1 MEREADA
8 LVDILQ
14 PVLEVSVL
22 LAAEYANACGRST
35 VFMQDFQRAIKY
47 SAMNMVGKHIG
58 SILPQFEEEIE
69 VDEDE
74 DEDED
79 DEDEDED
86 EEDFDVEFVD
96 EEDLD
101 EEYTDYTGD
110 NETFNALKRVNED
123 WDTWVPQNPAEE
135 FLKNA
140 IDSNEDLIPRGGT
153 EGF

>member
-1 MEREADA
+1 MDREADA

-22 LAAEYANACGRST
+22 LAAEYANACGRTT

-58 SILPQFEEEIE
+58 SILPELEEEME
-69 VDEDE
+69 V
-74 DEDED
+74 EDED
-79 DEDEDED
+79 DDEEEDEDD
-86 EEDFDVEFVD
+86 IEFVD

-101 EEYTDYTGD
+101 EVYTDYDGSND
-110 NETFNALKRVNED
+110 TFNAIKRVNDD
-123 WDTWVPQNPAEE
+123 WDSWVPQNPAEE

>member
-1 MEREADA
+1 MDREADA

-22 LAAEYANACGRST
+22 LAAEYANACGRTT

-58 SILPQFEEEIE
+58 SILPEFEEEIE
-69 VDEDE
+69 V
-74 DEDED
+74 EDED
-79 DEDEDED
+79 DDEEEDEDD
-86 EEDFDVEFVD
+86 IEFVD

-101 EEYTDYTGD
+101 EVYTDYDGSND
-110 NETFNALKRVNED
+110 TFNAIKRVNDD
-123 WDTWVPQNPAEE
+123 WDSWVPQNPAEE

>member
-58 SILPQFEEEIE
+58 SILPEFEEEEIE

-74 DEDED
+74 DEE
-79 DEDEDED
+79 EDEI
-86 EEDFDVEFVD
+86 EFVD

-101 EEYTDYTGD
+101 EEYTEYAGD
-110 NETFNALKRVNED
+110 SETFNAIRVVNDE
-123 WDTWVPQNPAEE
+123 WESWVPQNPAEE

-140 IDSNEDLIPRGGT
+140 IDSNEDLIPRGGA
-153 EGF
+153 

>member
-1 MEREADA
+1 MDFAKLYLMTNGNMQREADA

-35 VFMQDFQRAIKY
+35 VFMQDFQRAVKY
-47 SAMNMVGKHIG
+47 SAMNMVGKQVG
-58 SILPQFEEEIE
+58 SILTQFEDE

-79 DEDEDED
+79 EDDQEI
-86 EEDFDVEFVD
+86 EFVD

-110 NETFNALKRVNED
+110 NDTFNALRVVNDD
-123 WDTWVPQNPAEE
+123 WESWVPQNPAEE

-140 IDSNEDLIPRGGT
+140 IDSNEDLVPR
-153 EGF
+153 

>member
-1 MEREADA
+1 MTNGNMQREADA

-35 VFMQDFQRAIKY
+35 VFMQDFQRAVKY

-58 SILPQFEEEIE
+58 SILPEFEEEIE
-69 VDEDE
+69 VDEDGE
-74 DEDED
+74 EEED
-79 DEDEDED
+79 DEEI
-86 EEDFDVEFVD
+86 EFVD

-101 EEYTDYTGD
+101 EEYTEYAGD
-110 NETFNALKRVNED
+110 SETFNAIRVVNDE
-123 WDTWVPQNPAEE
+123 WESWVPQNPAEE

-140 IDSNEDLIPRGGT
+140 IDSNEDLIPRGGA
-153 EGF
+153 

>member
-1 MEREADA
+1 MQREADA

-35 VFMQDFQRAIKY
+35 VFMQDFQRAVKY
-47 SAMNMVGKHIG
+47 SAMNMVGKQVG
-58 SILPQFEEEIE
+58 SILTQFEDE

-79 DEDEDED
+79 EDDQEI
-86 EEDFDVEFVD
+86 EFVD

-110 NETFNALKRVNED
+110 NDTFNALRVVNDD
-123 WDTWVPQNPAEE
+123 WESWVPQNPAEE

-140 IDSNEDLIPRGGT
+140 IDSNEDLVPR
-153 EGF
+153 